1 MRDPAPARVRA
12 RDTPELRDGCVRAR
26 LARRH
31 QSGDNLRLRRSLVP
45 IVAAPAAPF
54 EAAAAEHRD
63 ERLAHTAGAEAAF
76 SAPNQDAAV
85 TGLLAR
91 AVQRGMTWTEAHR
104 HGLSRA
110 APVAQTVHGHG
121 EWKLCAA
128 WLVPGGGIEEGQV

>member
-1 MRDPAPARVRA
+1 MRSSPSRETAPEWRQFEAEKKFGSYR
-12 RDTPELRDGCVRAR
+12 GC
-26 LARRH
+26 
-31 QSGDNLRLRRSLVP
+31 
-45 IVAAPAAPF
+45 PAAPF

-91 AVQRGMTWTEAHR
+91 AVQREMTWTEARR